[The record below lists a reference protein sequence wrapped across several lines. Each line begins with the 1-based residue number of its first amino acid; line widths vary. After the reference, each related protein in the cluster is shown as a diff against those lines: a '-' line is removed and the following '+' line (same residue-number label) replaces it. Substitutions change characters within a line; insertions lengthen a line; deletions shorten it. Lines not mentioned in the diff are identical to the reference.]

1 MSTMSEE
8 KKQFTPDEFIAANES
23 KVNKRWY
30 PRFHIAPRVG
40 WCNDP
45 NGFAFFGG
53 QYHFFYQ
60 HYPYEPKWGP
70 MHWAHVTSKDL
81 VHWERQPVALFPD
94 HPYDADGCFTGSG
107 IEKDGK
113 LYLLYTG
120 HVDLLKKPG
129 QPDRIET
136 QALAVSVD
144 GVHFEKSEKNPV
156 ITLPESVSTGEDHHF
171 RDPKVWQHNGRYY
184 AVVGAQ
190 TAEEKGQVLVFVSDD
205 LLNWKFLHV
214 MAKAHGNQGFMWE
227 CPNFA
232 EFDGHEALILS
243 PQGIRP
249 EGKRYLNLHQSVSM
263 LGKMDYASGIFYHDA
278 MHRLDHGFDF
288 YAPQVMQTPDGRC
301 VMIGWLAMWESAMPE
316 QADGWSCQMTVPRE
330 LHYRDDKLVTPPA
343 KELTALRKAAHTTED
358 LVMTEETS
366 VADWSYETG
375 ELCANFDLTEAEGL
389 AVHFTAGFDDTVSLT
404 VEKESGL
411 VTLVRQSAATGRKEE
426 RCAQLPAG
434 VTHLSLRVYEDRS
447 SLEFFINDG
456 DIVMSTR
463 FYPKTEERVIVLE
476 PQGGTVRMTDGVFYE
491 LDDIFA

>member
-1 MSTMSEE
+1 MTNE
-8 KKQFTPDEFIAANES
+8 KKPLTPDAFIAANES

-45 NGFAFFGG
+45 NGFTYFGG

-60 HYPYEPKWGP
+60 YYPYEPKWGP

-81 VHWERQPVALFPD
+81 VHFERRPVALFPD

-107 IEKDGK
+107 IEKDGR

-136 QALAVSVD
+136 QNIAVSTD
-144 GVHFEKSEKNPV
+144 GIHFEKAAENPV
-156 ITLPESVSTGEDHHF
+156 IELPEGVSTGEDHHF
-171 RDPKVWQHNGRYY
+171 RDPKVWEHEGRYY

-205 LLNWKFLHV
+205 LLHWQFLHV

-249 EGKRYLNLHQSVSM
+249 EGRRYLNLHQSVSM
-263 LGKMDYASGIFYHDA
+263 LGKMDYASGIFYHDV

-288 YAPQVMQTPDGRC
+288 YAPQVTQTPDGRC

-330 LHYRDDKLVTPPA
+330 LHYRQDKVVTPPLR
-343 KELTALRKAAHTTED
+343 ELTALRQAVHRVPDCA
-358 LVMTEETS
+358 MAEETALS
-366 VADWSYETG
+366 DLSYETG
-375 ELCANFDLTEAEGL
+375 EFCADFDLKEAEGL
-389 AVHFTAGFDDTVSLT
+389 AVHFTAGFADTVTLM
-404 VEKESGL
+404 VEKKSGL
-411 VTLVRQSAATGRKEE
+411 VTLVRKSAATGRKEE
-426 RCAQLPAG
+426 RYAELPAG
-434 VTHLSLRVYEDRS
+434 GAHLSLRVYVDRS
-447 SLEFFINDG
+447 SLEFFLNDG

-463 FYPKTEERVIVLE
+463 FYPKTEERLIVLE
-476 PQGGTVRMTDGVFYE
+476 PQDGTVRMTEGVFYE

>member
-1 MSTMSEE
+1 MTNEQ
-8 KKQFTPDEFIAANES
+8 KRCTPDAFIAAHASE
-23 KVNKRWY
+23 VNQRWY

-45 NGFAFFGG
+45 NGFSYFGG

-81 VHWERQPVALFPD
+81 VHFARQPVALFPD

-136 QALAVSVD
+136 QNIAVSVD
-144 GVHFEKSEKNPV
+144 GIHFEKAAENPV
-156 ITLPESVSTGEDHHF
+156 IKLPESVSTGEDHHF
-171 RDPKVWQHNGRYY
+171 RDPKVWVHDGRYY

-205 LLNWKFLHV
+205 LLNWQFLHV

-249 EGKRYLNLHQSVSM
+249 EGRRYLNLQQSVSM

-288 YAPQVMQTPDGRC
+288 YAPQVTQTPDGRC
-301 VMIGWLAMWESAMPE
+301 VMIAWLAMWESAMPE

-330 LHYRDDKLVTPPA
+330 LHYREDKVVTPPLR
-343 KELTALRKAAHTTED
+343 ELTALRKAVHRTPD
-358 LVMTEETS
+358 RVMTEETPFS
-366 VADWSYETG
+366 DWTYETG
-375 ELCANFDLTEAEGL
+375 EFCAEFDLTEAEGM
-389 AVHFTAGFDDTVSLT
+389 AVHFTAGFDDTVTLM
-404 VEKESGL
+404 VEKKSGL
-411 VTLVRQSAATGRKEE
+411 VTLVRKSAATGRKEE
-426 RCAQLPAG
+426 RYAQLSAG
-434 VTHLSLRVYEDRS
+434 EALLSLRVYEDRS
-447 SLEFFINDG
+447 SLEFFLNDG

-463 FYPKTEERVIVLE
+463 FYPNTEERLIVIE
-476 PQGGTVRMTDGVFYE
+476 PQDGAVRMADGVFYE

>member
-1 MSTMSEE
+1 M
-8 KKQFTPDEFIAANES
+8 
-23 KVNKRWY
+23 
-30 PRFHIAPRVG
+30 
-40 WCNDP
+40 
-45 NGFAFFGG
+45 
-53 QYHFFYQ
+53 
-60 HYPYEPKWGP
+60 
-70 MHWAHVTSKDL
+70 
-81 VHWERQPVALFPD
+81 HWERQPVALFPD

-136 QALAVSVD
+136 QALAVSTD
-144 GVHFEKSEKNPV
+144 GIHFEKSEKNPV
-156 ITLPESVSTGEDHHF
+156 ITLPEGVSTGEDHHF

-190 TAEEKGQVLVFVSDD
+190 TADEVGQVLVFESED
-205 LLNWKFLHV
+205 LEDWQFKHV

-243 PQGIRP
+243 PQGVKP

-263 LGKMDYASGIFYHDA
+263 LGKMDYESGIFYHDA
-278 MHRLDHGFDF
+278 FHILDHGFDF
-288 YAPQVMQTPDGRC
+288 YAPQVTQTPDGRC
-301 VMIGWLAMWESAMPE
+301 LMIGWLAMWESAMPE

-330 LHYRDDKLVTPPA
+330 LHYRKDRLVTPPA
-343 KELTALRKAAHTTED
+343 KELTALRKAAHTAPE
-358 LVMTEETS
+358 LVMTDETPLT
-366 VADWSYETG
+366 DWSYETG
-375 ELCANFDLTEAEGL
+375 EFCADFDLTEAEGL
-389 AVHFTAGFDDTVSLT
+389 AVHFTAGFDDTVSLM
-404 VEKESGL
+404 VEKQSGA
-411 VTLVRQSAATGRKEE
+411 VTLVRKSAATGRKEE
-426 RCAQLPAG
+426 RYAQLPAG
-434 VTHLSLRVYEDRS
+434 ERHLSLRVYEDRS

-463 FYPKTEERVIVLE
+463 FYPKTAERVIVLE
-476 PQGGTVRMTDGVFYE
+476 PQEGTVRMTEGVFYE